1 MSDIQADASAYVA
14 AIFREKDELRRWTDR
29 IL

>member
-14 AIFREKDELRRWTDR
+14 TIFREKDELRR
-29 IL
+29 